1 MVFLGTNCIVHRIL
15 VDVRAEG
22 ELDAPSFPLHTFQ
35 RIQNLELAGIA
46 VSGALRGNGG
56 NVPIVHI
63 HDSGSF
69 GDRCGI
75 CKEHL
80 HRIVTYPG
88 FAPECENLLF
98 VLLSINGDLV
108 GRVPIRGA
116 GDFRGKHLCP
126 GRTAGID
133 VLGGGEHL
141 LGALQFYPGKGRVDL
156 EVVDVPVAQKITPE
170 RHLCGIVTLVLVL
183 QTQLLQGTGGITVG
197 DDAQHF
203 GI

>member
-75 CKEHL
+75 CKEYF
-80 HRIVTYPG
+80 HRIITDPC
-88 FAPECENLLF
+88 FAPEGKNLLF
-98 VLLSINGDLV
+98 ILFAVNGDLIS
-108 GRVPIRGA
+108 RIPIRCA
-116 GDFRGKHLCP
+116 GNLRRQHLRP
-126 GRTAGID
+126 SRPSGVD
-133 VLGGGEHL
+133 VLGRGEHF
-141 LGALQFYPGKGRVDL
+141 LGALQLHSGQRGIDL
-156 EVVDVPVAQKITPE
+156 EVVNIPVTQEVTPE
-170 RHLCGIVTLVLVL
+170 GHLRGIITLIFVFKAKFL
-183 QTQLLQGTGGITVG
+183 QRTGGIAAG
-197 DDAQHF
+197 HNSQHL